1 MLGDFTDDMML
12 AKKAFMDILIWGAT
26 IVPLL
31 NVVQKRMNNAMPSR
45 KKKKNKIAP
54 EIEQLTKQ
62 LWFPLRDVVKTL
74 TE

>member
-31 NVVQKRMNNAMPSR
+31 NVV
-45 KKKKNKIAP
+45 
-54 EIEQLTKQ
+54 
-62 LWFPLRDVVKTL
+62 
-74 TE
+74 

>member
-31 NVVQKRMNNAMPSR
+31 NVVQERMNNAMPSR

-54 EIEQLTKQ
+54 EIE
-62 LWFPLRDVVKTL
+62 
-74 TE
+74 